1 MLRTNLGS
9 KFFFHSSLRSFERS
23 SLRNSLLTD
32 LGRVSCQNWTK
43 FKLSSGV
50 IADIIELF
58 AHGNSGY
65 PTLPTVGARR
75 QFLYVPEM
83 KPSGNSEIQMQHIQ
97 RRICRQFTQTATTE
111 QKFTTYNNTSENKE
125 SH

>member
-43 FKLSSGV
+43 FKLSSGI
-50 IADIIELF
+50 IADIIELL

-65 PTLPTVGARR
+65 PTFKL
-75 QFLYVPEM
+75 
-83 KPSGNSEIQMQHIQ
+83 
-97 RRICRQFTQTATTE
+97 
-111 QKFTTYNNTSENKE
+111 
-125 SH
+125 